1 MKIIMKKTIIIL
13 TSIFLFGFASCTD
26 NSTTD
31 SVKKCYTFH
40 LHSEITSR
48 PSQSGYPQYKSSTIT
63 KCDLTSKEAI
73 NLMSSYSSTS
83 TTTSGGYTITTKTT
97 CWYD

>member
-1 MKIIMKKTIIIL
+1 MIIL
-13 TSIFLFGFASCTD
+13 ASIFLLGFTACSD

-48 PSQSGYPQYKSSTIT
+48 PSQSGYPKYNSSTIT

-83 TTTSGGYTITTKTT
+83 TSTSGGYTITTKTT